1 MMRDK
6 SPASTDPI
14 VWKAALVDDFGRVAA
29 RDRWGLALLA
39 VGWIHLGFFL
49 VNQLLFWR
57 HDPHDSHFVA
67 LWFLEVAAVVGSF
80 RLVAGRG
87 WHRSTPLAGIVVR
100 VWATFLILCFSVATL
115 NSLSGPAADWFKL
128 PWCTLS
134 SFGFATMAWLLSSW
148 FLVFAFQ
155 MYFTGLLIA
164 LHPGS
169 SYLIHGLSWW
179 LALQA
184 IGVALERRRA
194 RRGPRAPATGPA
206 PTKAT
211 RAASRA
217 GSSRRDHR

>member
-1 MMRDK
+1 LL
-6 SPASTDPI
+6 
-14 VWKAALVDDFGRVAA
+14 WKAALVDDFARVAA
-29 RDRWGLALLA
+29 RDRWGPALMA
-39 VGWIHLGFFL
+39 VGWVHLGFFL

-57 HDPHDSHFVA
+57 HDPHDSHFVT
-67 LWFLEVAAVVGSF
+67 LWILEVAATVGCF

-87 WHRSTPLAGIVVR
+87 WYRSTPMAGIVVR

-155 MYFTGLLIA
+155 MYFTGLLMA
-164 LHPGS
+164 FHPDS

-194 RRGPRAPATGPA
+194 RSGRPSAATGPT
-206 PTKAT
+206 PP
-211 RAASRA
+211 RAARAAARA
-217 GSSRRDHR
+217 GSSR